1 MRRRLLIA
9 AILLVILTPFVM
21 LGIVLYTPA
30 GLALVVGQLGR
41 LERYGVHITGVS
53 GTISGPLRVEQ
64 FELDHPRVHVVAH
77 DIVIQ
82 TELRGLWIQTL
93 QASSVKIRDATVTLR
108 EDHTPPSTRPP
119 HFLPRWL
126 RIDARGGEV
135 THARYEHTNGLII
148 AADRA
153 VGRVTITANTLRV
166 REGRA
171 EGGKFDAQPFDAAG
185 ELTLRAGRPFRMTAN
200 ATGHL
205 PMSTGAV
212 LTVDSKVTGDFDRLE
227 IAAQLLQPQKAAAA
241 VVYTHPN
248 DRWNIAGHVDAAT
261 FALDPILQKPP
272 FSLRNVALDVQ
283 AKAEGISIAGNVGI
297 PELDS
302 RDLTIEASG
311 NFAKRVLT
319 IASSDVSLE
328 QSPGKVH
335 ATGTVT
341 FDGDAPTLDVA
352 ARWQNLQWPLH
363 GKATVTSATG
373 EGTLRG
379 PLPYDF
385 TTTAQI
391 DGPDLPP
398 VQGSARGVL
407 TKEQLTV
414 AQYDIKA
421 FDGTA
426 SGNAQLQFAK
436 PRAWSFALRADD
448 INPVELN
455 DEFPGRIDVRAQAEG
470 KGFDKQASFRLAL
483 SNLRGT
489 LRNEPVRAH
498 GTVQRNGKAWQVS
511 DARLAFG
518 GARVTLDGTLRD
530 TIDARWSINAR
541 ALDRLLPEAGGS
553 IESSGSASGPL
564 ATPHVVAQLHGAN
577 LRYAGWL
584 ARQLEIDADVDAA
597 GGNPSR
603 LTVQARQLGRG
614 SPLIDR
620 LQVTGTGVATDHRI
634 VLDVTG
640 FAPQPQQR
648 APHAVMEVAG
658 RYDKQV
664 WTASV
669 TTTELTTGAPNQE
682 LKIPAPATVLASRD
696 RAQLDN
702 FCLVIGAGRMCA
714 EGKWQR
720 GGAWQATVSG
730 YEIPLASVLPPS
742 GAEAEIAG
750 RIEGRVHAFGAA
762 GQPWQGEAGARI
774 IDAAI
779 IYRPPGAPPETLNL
793 GTGGLAAT
801 AKPERIEFS
810 FGIQA
815 FTDTFL
821 YASAR
826 LQRDGRN
833 DIMNVPL
840 TGDMRA
846 RAADANILPLL
857 FPEIDHA
864 AGLLTANA
872 TIGGTLALPE
882 LNGRLELANGEFD
895 SYRVNLALRDLGVVA
910 DLANTGLSFRGQAR
924 AGDGQ
929 LAADGKLTWHGGES
943 KGDLHISGQNLLVAD
958 LPEYRVVASPDLHF
972 LVDGKRLNVAG
983 DVKIPSASV
992 KPAQL
997 TGAVKVSDD
1006 ARYVGEHPAERAG
1019 RFVVHSEIRV
1029 DMGDDVRVD
1038 AFGLQGRIVGGVG
1051 TTTHTG
1057 ETPIGRGELSVDE
1070 GRYEALGQKLEIN
1083 RGRLLFDASPL
1094 DDPGLDIEARRRIET
1109 TEVGLNVRGTLQE
1122 PRLTFFSDPSMPQSQ
1137 IVSYLLTGKSMDS
1150 SLTGTDTTTLNSA
1163 RDSLAMQGGG
1173 FLASQLGRR
1182 IGLEEVGVES
1192 TINSAGEANT
1202 ALVLGKFLSPRLF
1215 VSYGISLTESINT
1228 LKLRYTISDKWVFK
1242 TEAGEE
1248 AGADLEYA
1256 TER

>member
-1 MRRRLLIA
+1 MRRRILIA
-9 AILLVILTPFVM
+9 AVLLILLTPFVL
-21 LGIVLYTPA
+21 LGIVLYTPS
-30 GLALVVGQLGR
+30 GLALVAGQLWR
-41 LERYGVHITGVS
+41 LERFGVHITGIS
-53 GTISGPLRVEQ
+53 GTLSGPLRVEL
-64 FELDHPRVHVVAH
+64 FELDHPRVHVVVH

-82 TELRGLWIQTL
+82 PQLRGLMLQTL
-93 QASSVKIRDATVTLR
+93 QASSLTARDAVVTLR
-108 EDHTPPSTRPP
+108 DTQTPPSTRPP
-119 HFLPRWL
+119 HFVPQFL
-126 RIDARGGEV
+126 RIDARNV
-135 THARYEHTNGLII
+135 DLVRARYEHTNGMVIEGNRLQ
-148 AADRA
+148 
-153 VGRVTITANTLRV
+153 GRVTITARTLRV
-166 REGRA
+166 REGKVDGRIDA
-171 EGGKFDAQPFDAAG
+171 QQFDANG
-185 ELTLRAGRPFRMTAN
+185 ELTLHAGRPYSMEAG
-200 ATGHL
+200 ASGHL
-205 PMSTGAV
+205 RMSNGVA
-212 LTVDSKVTGDFDRLE
+212 LTLDAQAKGDFDRLQLS
-227 IAAQLLQPQKAAAA
+227 AQLQQPQKAAATA
-241 VVYTHPN
+241 LLTRP
-248 DRWNIAGHVDAAT
+248 DERWNIAGHVDAAA
-261 FALDPILQKPP
+261 FALDPWMQQPP

-283 AKAEGISIAGNVGI
+283 ADPDGISVAGNVGI
-297 PELDS
+297 PELDDK
-302 RDLTIEASG
+302 DLTVKANG
-311 NFAKRVLT
+311 TFAQRVLS
-319 IASSDVSLE
+319 IASADVALNDSAAR
-328 QSPGKVH
+328 VH
-335 ATGTVT
+335 AMGTVT

-352 ARWQNLQWPLH
+352 ARWMNMQWPLR
-363 GKATVTSATG
+363 GAAIVNSANG

-391 DGPDLPP
+391 DGPKLPP
-398 VQGSARGVL
+398 AQGSARGVL
-407 TKEQLTV
+407 SKEQLTV
-414 AQYDIKA
+414 AEYTIKV

-426 SGNAQLQFAK
+426 AGSAQLQFAQ
-436 PRAWSFALRADD
+436 PRAWKLTTRADG
-448 INPVELN
+448 INPAELHE
-455 DEFPGRIDVRAQAEG
+455 EFPGRVDIRAQAEG
-470 KGFDKQASFRLAL
+470 KGFDKRASFRLAL
-483 SNLRGT
+483 TNLRGT

-498 GTVQRNGKAWQVS
+498 ATVQRDGKTWLIS

-518 GARVTLDGTLRD
+518 GARATLDARLRD
-530 TIDARWSINAR
+530 TIEASWSIRAR

-553 IESSGSASGPL
+553 IESTGSASGAL
-564 ATPHVVAQLHGAN
+564 MSPHVIAQVHGQN
-577 LRYAGWL
+577 LRYQGWE
-584 ARQLEIDADVDAA
+584 AQRLEVDADVDAA

-603 LTVQARQLGRG
+603 LTLQAQRLGRG
-614 SPLIDR
+614 GPLIDR
-620 LQVTGTGVATDHRI
+620 LQVTGSGVATDHRI
-634 VLDVTG
+634 TLDVTG
-640 FAPQPQQR
+640 FAAQPRQ
-648 APHAVMEVAG
+648 APPHALMELAG
-658 RYDKQV
+658 RYDKQI
-664 WTASV
+664 WNATID
-669 TTTELTTGAPNQE
+669 TTELTTGEPNQQ
-682 LKIPAPATVLASRD
+682 LKIPEPATVLAARD
-696 RAQLDN
+696 RAELNN

-720 GGAWQATVSG
+720 GGAWQGTVSG

-742 GAEAEIAG
+742 GPEAEIAG

-779 IYRPPGAPPETLNL
+779 IYRPPGAEPQTLNL

-801 AKPERIEFS
+801 AQPERIEFS

-833 DIMNVPL
+833 DIMNLPL

-846 RAADANILPLL
+846 RAADANILPLV

-872 TIGGTLALPE
+872 TVGGTLARPE
-882 LNGRLELANGEFD
+882 LNGRIELANGEFD
-895 SYRVNLALRDLGVVA
+895 SYRVNLALRELGVVA
-910 DLANTGLSFRGQAR
+910 DLENTGLRFRGKAR
-924 AGDGQ
+924 AGEGQ
-929 LAADGKLTWHGGES
+929 LEADGELTWHEGAS
-943 KGDLHISGQNLLVAD
+943 KGDLRLRGRNLLVAD
-958 LPEYRVVASPDLHF
+958 LPEYRVVASPDLRF
-972 LVDGKRLNVAG
+972 QIDGTRMNVAG
-983 DVKIPSASV
+983 DVEIPSARV
-992 KPAQL
+992 QPAQL

-1006 ARYVGEHPAERAG
+1006 ARYVGEHPAEREG
-1019 RFVVHSEIRV
+1019 RYIVHSEVRV
-1029 DMGDDVRVD
+1029 AMGDDVRVD
-1038 AFGLQGRIVGGVG
+1038 AFGLQGRIVGAVG

-1057 ETPIGRGELSVDE
+1057 EAPIGRGELSVDE

-1137 IVSYLLTGKSMDS
+1137 IVSYLLTGKTMDS
-1150 SLTGTDTTTLNSA
+1150 MTGGDTSSVNSA

-1182 IGLEEVGVES
+1182 IGIEEVGVES
-1192 TINSAGEANT
+1192 TVNSAGEANT

-1248 AGADLEYA
+1248 QSADLEYA

>member
-9 AILLVILTPFVM
+9 AIVLVVLAPFVFV
-21 LGIVLYTPA
+21 GIVLYTPA
-30 GLALVVGQLGR
+30 GLSLVAGQLWR
-41 LERYGVHITGVS
+41 LERLGVHITGVS
-53 GTISGPLRVEQ
+53 GTLSGPLRIEL
-64 FELDHPRVHVVAH
+64 FELDHPRVHVVVH
-77 DIVIQ
+77 DIVIH
-82 TELRGLWIQTL
+82 TELRGLLLQTL
-93 QASSVKIRDATVTLR
+93 QASSVTAHDAVVVLHDA
-108 EDHTPPSTRPP
+108 EMPPSTRPP
-119 HFLPRWL
+119 RFLPQFL
-126 RIDARGGEV
+126 RVDARKVEITRV
-135 THARYEHTNGLII
+135 RYEHTNGTVVDAKR
-148 AADRA
+148 AAA
-153 VGRVTITANTLRV
+153 GRVTITARTLQV
-166 REGRA
+166 RDGHADGQFGDE
-171 EGGKFDAQPFDAAG
+171 QFDAAG
-185 ELTLRAGRPFRMTAN
+185 GLTLRAGKPFGMSAN
-200 ATGHL
+200 ARGHL
-205 PMSTGAV
+205 QMSNG
-212 LTVDSKVTGDFDRLE
+212 VTLALGGKADGNFDRLE
-227 IAAQLLQPQKAAAA
+227 IAAQLLQPQQASARALL
-241 VVYTHPN
+241 TRP
-248 DRWNIAGHVDAAT
+248 DERWNIAGHVDAPA
-261 FALDPILQKPP
+261 FALDPFLQKPP

-283 AKAEGISIAGNVGI
+283 ANPDRISVAGNVGI

-302 RDLTIEASG
+302 KDLTVEASG

-319 IASSDVSLE
+319 LASSDIALNDSAAR
-328 QSPGKVH
+328 VH
-335 ATGTVT
+335 AKGTVT

-352 ARWQNLQWPLH
+352 ATWENLQWPLH
-363 GKATVTSATG
+363 GNAVVTSATG

-385 TTTAQI
+385 TTTAQV
-391 DGPDLPP
+391 DGPNLPP
-398 VQGSARGVL
+398 AQGSARGVL
-407 TKEQLTV
+407 SKEELTV

-426 SGNAQLQFAK
+426 TGSAQLQFAK
-436 PRAWSFALRADD
+436 PRAWKVAVSAAD
-448 INPVELN
+448 INPVELHE
-455 DEFPGRIDVRAQAEG
+455 EFPGRIDVRAQAEG

-483 SNLRGT
+483 TNLRGT
-489 LRNEPVRAH
+489 LRNEPVRAR
-498 GTVQRNGKAWQVS
+498 GTVQRDGKTWQVS

-518 GARVTLDGTLRD
+518 GARATLDGKLLRD
-530 TIDARWSINAR
+530 TIDARWSVRAP
-541 ALDRLLPEAGGS
+541 ALDRLLPDAGGS
-553 IESSGSASGPL
+553 IESTGSASGAL
-564 ATPHVVAQLHGAN
+564 KSPHVVAQVHGEN

-584 ARQLEIDADVDAA
+584 AQQLELDADVDAA
-597 GGNPSR
+597 GNNPSR

-634 VLDVTG
+634 ALDVTG
-640 FAPQPQQR
+640 FPPQPKQA
-648 APHAVMEVAG
+648 APHAVMDVAG
-658 RYDKQV
+658 RYDKEV
-664 WTASV
+664 WTATV
-669 TTTELTTGAPNQE
+669 TTTELSTGAPNQQ
-682 LKIPAPATVLASRD
+682 LKAPQPATVLASRD

-714 EGKWQR
+714 EGNWQR

-779 IYRPPGAPPETLNL
+779 IYRPAGAAPETLNL

-801 AKPERIEFS
+801 AKPERIELS

-821 YASAR
+821 FANAR

-833 DIMNVPL
+833 DILHLPL

-872 TIGGTLALPE
+872 TVGGTLALPE
-882 LNGRLELANGEFD
+882 FNGRIELARGEFD
-895 SYRVNLALRDLGVVA
+895 SYRVNLAMRELGVVA
-910 DLANTGLSFRGQAR
+910 DLENTGLRFRGQGR

-929 LAADGKLTWHGGES
+929 LQADGHLTWRGGES
-943 KGDLHISGQNLLVAD
+943 QGELRVRGQNLLVAD
-958 LPEYRVVASPDLHF
+958 LPEYRVVASPDLRF
-972 LVDGKRLNVAG
+972 QVDGKRMDVAG
-983 DVKIPSASV
+983 DVKIPSARV
-992 KPAQL
+992 QPAQL
-997 TGAVKVSDD
+997 TGAVKASDD

-1019 RFVVHSEIRV
+1019 LFVVHSEVRI

-1051 TTTHTG
+1051 TTVQTG
-1057 ETPIGRGELSVDE
+1057 ETPIGRGELSVSD
-1070 GRYEALGQKLEIN
+1070 GRYEAYGQKLEIN

-1122 PRLTFFSDPSMPQSQ
+1122 PRLTFFSDPSMTQSQ
-1137 IVSYLLTGKSMDS
+1137 IMSYLLTGKSVDS
-1150 SLTGTDTTTLNSA
+1150 ITGAETKSISA
-1163 RDSLAMQGGG
+1163 ASDSLAMQGGG

-1182 IGLEEVGVES
+1182 IGIEEVGVES
-1192 TINSAGEANT
+1192 TVNSAGEANT

-1228 LKLRYTISDKWVFK
+1228 LKLRYTISDKWVLK
-1242 TEAGEE
+1242 TEAGENQS
-1248 AGADLEYA
+1248 ADLEYA